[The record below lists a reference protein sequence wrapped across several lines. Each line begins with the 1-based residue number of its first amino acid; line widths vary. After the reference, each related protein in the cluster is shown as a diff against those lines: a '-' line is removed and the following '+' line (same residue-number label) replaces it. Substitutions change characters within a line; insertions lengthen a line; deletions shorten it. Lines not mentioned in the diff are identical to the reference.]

1 MKASNVTIGIRKNEN
16 EEMEGYFYYRE
27 KAIASIKGQKKV
39 TKNGKQLIELFIE
52 GKEPEKQIIEKNDGT
67 TYEIEKADIT
77 LFVNQTEK
85 GSISVGG
92 DLITDFG
99 LYFPIQG
106 WLDKERLSIRLEEN
120 DYVSAKF
127 LENYG
132 TPVTSIPD
140 IDFSDED
147 LAQSDELFPDAASFY
162 QKYVVSKKDAR
173 FTEKLNKQ
181 APRIMPS
188 LTKKKAPVTQGQLD
202 LAKDNLVKAK
212 ANVDKFPLTAVE
224 TEEIPF

>member
-1 MKASNVTIGIRKNEN
+1 MKAQNVIIGIRKNEN

-27 KAIASIKGQKKV
+27 KAIASVKGQKKV
-39 TKNGKQLIELFIE
+39 TKNGKQLIELFLE
-52 GKEPEKQIIEKNDGT
+52 GKEPEMQTITKDDGT

-77 LFVNQTEK
+77 LFVNQAEK

-106 WLDKERLSIRLEEN
+106 WLDKERLSIRLKEN

-132 TPVTSIPD
+132 TPVTEIAD

-147 LAQSDELFPDAASFY
+147 LAQSDELFPGAASFY
-162 QKYVVSKKDAR
+162 EKYVISKKDAR
-173 FTEKLNKQ
+173 FTEKLKKQ

-188 LTKKKAPVTQGQLD
+188 SVKKAPVTQGQID
-202 LAKDNLVKAK
+202 LAKDNLVKSKAK
-212 ANVDKFPLTAVE
+212 TAVE

>member
-1 MKASNVTIGIRKNEN
+1 MKAQNVIIGIRKNEN

-27 KAIASIKGQKKV
+27 KAIASVKGQKKV
-39 TKNGKQLIELFIE
+39 TKNGKQLIELFLE
-52 GKEPEKQIIEKNDGT
+52 GKEPEMQTITKDDGT

-77 LFVNQTEK
+77 LFVNQAEK

-106 WLDKERLSIRLEEN
+106 WLDKERLSIRLKEN

-132 TPVTSIPD
+132 TPVTEIAD

-162 QKYVVSKKDAR
+162 EKYVISKKDAR

-188 LTKKKAPVTQGQLD
+188 SVKKAPVTQGQID
-202 LAKDNLVKAK
+202 LAKDNLVKSKAK
-212 ANVDKFPLTAVE
+212 TAVE
-224 TEEIPF
+224 TEERPF

>member
-1 MKASNVTIGIRKNEN
+1 MKAQNVIIGIRKNEG
-16 EEMEGYFYYRE
+16 EEYEGYFYYKE
-27 KAIASIKGQKKV
+27 KAIASVKGQKKV
-39 TKNGKQLIELFIE
+39 TKNGKQLIELFLE
-52 GKEPEKQIIEKNDGT
+52 GKEPEIQTITKDDGT
-67 TYEIEKADIT
+67 TYEIEKPDVT

-85 GSISVGG
+85 GSVSIGG

-106 WLDKERLSIRLEEN
+106 WLDKERLSVRLEWN
-120 DYVSAKF
+120 DYVSEKF

-162 QKYVVSKKDAR
+162 EKYVISKKDAR

-181 APRIMPS
+181 APRIMPGAA
-188 LTKKKAPVTQGQLD
+188 KKKAPVTQGQLD
-202 LAKDNLVKAK
+202 LAKDNLTKAK
-212 ANVDKFPLTAVE
+212 AKTAVE
-224 TEEIPF
+224 TEEVPF

>member
-1 MKASNVTIGIRKNEN
+1 MKAQNVIIGIRKNEN

-52 GKEPEKQIIEKNDGT
+52 GKEPEKQVIEKNDGT
-67 TYEIEKADIT
+67 TYEIDKADIT
-77 LFVNQTEK
+77 LFVNETDK

-132 TPVTSIPD
+132 TPVTEIAD

-162 QKYVVSKKDAR
+162 EKYVISKKDAR

-188 LTKKKAPVTQGQLD
+188 SKKKPVTQGQID
-202 LAKDNLVKAK
+202 LAKDNLVKSKAK
-212 ANVDKFPLTAVE
+212 TVVE
-224 TEEIPF
+224 TEERPF

>member
-1 MKASNVTIGIRKNEN
+1 MKAENVIIGIRKNET
-16 EEMEGYFYYRE
+16 EEYEGYFYYKE
-27 KAIASIKGQKKV
+27 KAIASVKGQKKV
-39 TKNGKQLIELFIE
+39 TKNGKQLIELFLE
-52 GKEPEKQIIEKNDGT
+52 GKEPEMQTITKDDGT
-67 TYEIEKADIT
+67 TYEIEKPDVT
-77 LFVNQTEK
+77 LFVNQTEN
-85 GSISVGG
+85 GSVSIGG

-106 WLDKERLSIRLEEN
+106 WLDKKRLSVRLEEN
-120 DYVSAKF
+120 SYISEKF

-162 QKYVVSKKDAR
+162 EKYVISKKDAR

-188 LTKKKAPVTQGQLD
+188 STKKKAPVTQGQLD
-202 LAKDNLVKAK
+202 LAKDNLTKARAK
-212 ANVDKFPLTAVE
+212 TAVE
-224 TEEIPF
+224 TEEVPF

>member
-1 MKASNVTIGIRKNEN
+1 MKAQNVIIGIRKNEA
-16 EEMEGYFYYRE
+16 EEYEGYFYYKE
-27 KAIASIKGQKKV
+27 KAIASVKGQKKV
-39 TKNGKQLIELFIE
+39 TKNSKQLIELFLE
-52 GKEPEKQIIEKNDGT
+52 GKEPEMQTITKDDGT
-67 TYEIEKADIT
+67 TYEIEKPDVT

-85 GSISVGG
+85 GSVSIGG

-106 WLDKERLSIRLEEN
+106 WLDKERLSVRLEWN
-120 DYVSAKF
+120 DYVSEKF

-132 TPVTSIPD
+132 VPVTSIPD

-162 QKYVVSKKDAR
+162 EKYVVSKKDAR
-173 FTEKLNKQ
+173 FSEKLNKQ

-188 LTKKKAPVTQGQLD
+188 STKKKAPVTQGQID

-212 ANVDKFPLTAVE
+212 AKTVVE

>member
-1 MKASNVTIGIRKNEN
+1 MKAGNTIIGIRKNEA
-16 EEMEGYFYYRE
+16 EEYEGYFYYRE
-27 KAIASIKGQKKV
+27 KAIASVKGQKKV
-39 TKNGKQLIELFIE
+39 TKNGKQLVELFLE
-52 GKEPEKQIIEKNDGT
+52 GKEPEMQTITKDDGT
-67 TYEIEKADIT
+67 TYEIEKPDVT
-77 LFVNQTEK
+77 LFINQTEK
-85 GSISVGG
+85 GSVSIGG

-106 WLDKERLSIRLEEN
+106 WLDKERLSVRLEEN
-120 DYVSAKF
+120 SYISEKF

-162 QKYVVSKKDAR
+162 EKYVISKKDAR

-188 LTKKKAPVTQGQLD
+188 STKKKAPVTQGQLD
-202 LAKDNLVKAK
+202 LAKDNLTKAK
-212 ANVDKFPLTAVE
+212 TKTAVE

>member
-1 MKASNVTIGIRKNEN
+1 MKAQNVIIGIRKNEN

-27 KAIASIKGQKKV
+27 KAIASVKGQKKV
-39 TKNGKQLIELFIE
+39 TKNGKQLIELFLE
-52 GKEPEKQIIEKNDGT
+52 GKEPEMQTITKDDGT
-67 TYEIEKADIT
+67 TYEIEKPDVT

-106 WLDKERLSIRLEEN
+106 WLDKERLSIRLKEN

-132 TPVTSIPD
+132 TPVTEIAD

-162 QKYVVSKKDAR
+162 EKYVISKKDAR
-173 FTEKLNKQ
+173 FTEKLKKQ

-188 LTKKKAPVTQGQLD
+188 SVKKAPVTQGQID
-202 LAKDNLVKAK
+202 LAKDNLVKSKAK
-212 ANVDKFPLTAVE
+212 TAVE